1 MATLLLVHGAWAGS
15 WAWDRL
21 LPELDE
27 LGVSYKAVTL
37 PGHDS
42 DKKALWSVSLADYSE
57 HLAKAAREIDDR
69 VVMVGHSGSGFV
81 ITAAA
86 AHSPECFDELVYL
99 AALVPIEGERLAVL
113 ALGDKESKLGQGVR
127 PNPFLGYLSLH
138 RSVWHDALFH
148 DCDEETER
156 QFAERV
162 VNEPLR
168 PGFTKLKLNSGF
180 DKIPKSYI
188 LCKHDHAMTTN
199 YQRWMAERS
208 GVPIRHELPCGHMP
222 MSSNPKDLAQVLA
235 GYAQTGAR
243 ERS

>member
-1 MATLLLVHGAWAGS
+1 MATLLLVHGAWAAG

-27 LGVSYKAVTL
+27 LGVSYKAITL

-42 DKKALWSVSLADYSE
+42 NGGALWSVSLADYSE

-69 VVMVGHSGSGFV
+69 VIMVGHSAGGFV

-86 AHSPECFDELVYL
+86 GHSPECFDELVYL

-113 ALGDKESKLGQGVR
+113 ALGDKESKLGPGVR

-138 RSVWHDALFH
+138 PSVWHDALFH
-148 DCDEETER
+148 DCDDASER
-156 QFAERV
+156 QFAKLV
-162 VNEPLR
+162 VKEPMR
-168 PGFTKLKLNSGF
+168 PGLTKLKLKNEF
-180 DKIPKSYI
+180 DRIPRSYV
-188 LCKHDHAMTTN
+188 LCANDHAMTTN

-208 GVPIRHELPCGHMP
+208 GVPIKHELQCGHMP
-222 MSSNPKDLAQVLA
+222 MSSNPKELANILA
-235 GYAQTGAR
+235 AYAHV
-243 ERS
+243 EVS